1 MIVALLFSVSTSA
14 RQLFYSSEH
23 MYMGDTVNFFGNFTF
38 EKRETVNFGGGGIS
52 YGDAVAACGDYS
64 MPDGQVPVCNGKD
77 EAGRED
83 RFTQMFNGL
92 TGIPDVITFREGIRT
107 DDSLAEFQNNVQL
120 NYADHFAPTVDIP
133 GSVGNWDAYSAGHRV
148 ATKMAAACN
157 SEAGIEKQHMCVK
170 KALIANAC
178 ASHYLSDMFA
188 AGHIR
193 TPYQA
198 ITDPFKSDAYWSN
211 GGPLMLPGILLLG
224 HGFDNMAGLNV
235 RNRLGEEWIAYGD
248 QCAFAN
254 KENDFFSGNDENR
267 KRHNMVLQ
275 ASAQEVVDAY
285 VTNNPKTVSSTVWN
299 NVPDWELAQHLNASF
314 TMGNAAPA
322 IRAKRGTAT
331 PLWELRKD
339 YHTLDDAWE
348 WDFEDIGNTENARKW
363 SRTATLGG
371 AALSGALYCG
381 SHTLAL
387 AKKEKKTNRSGES
400 TKCSDTPRSFHRV
413 DYYFWRNFGVFA
425 TLHAEAAERDSQ
437 LNCTGCSPG

>member
-1 MIVALLFSVSTSA
+1 
-14 RQLFYSSEH
+14 
-23 MYMGDTVNFFGNFTF
+23 
-38 EKRETVNFGGGGIS
+38 
-52 YGDAVAACGDYS
+52 
-64 MPDGQVPVCNGKD
+64 
-77 EAGRED
+77 
-83 RFTQMFNGL
+83 
-92 TGIPDVITFREGIRT
+92 
-107 DDSLAEFQNNVQL
+107 
-120 NYADHFAPTVDIP
+120 
-133 GSVGNWDAYSAGHRV
+133 
-148 ATKMAAACN
+148 
-157 SEAGIEKQHMCVK
+157 
-170 KALIANAC
+170 
-178 ASHYLSDMFA
+178 
-188 AGHIR
+188 
-193 TPYQA
+193 
-198 ITDPFKSDAYWSN
+198 
-211 GGPLMLPGILLLG
+211 MLPGILLLG

-339 YHTLDDAWE
+339 VQTLDGAWE
-348 WDFEDIGNTENARKW
+348 WDFEDIGNTEDARKW
-363 SRTATLGG
+363 SRTATVGG

-387 AKKEKKTNRSGES
+387 AKKKRKQT
-400 TKCSDTPRSFHRV
+400 
-413 DYYFWRNFGVFA
+413 
-425 TLHAEAAERDSQ
+425 EAAKAPNVVTLQDLFIALTITFGAISVCLLLCTLKQRKEIANLTARGAVPASFVEGELQ
-437 LNCTGCSPG
+437 LNKAKATKI